1 MEPTTRLT
9 LPDGRLLAVDD
20 VGDPAGWP
28 VVYLHGTP
36 DSRLARHPDDDLAA
50 ACGVRLLAVDRPGS
64 GGSTPHPEATLCSI
78 GRDIAALLDYLDLPG
93 AALLGWSAGGLFAL
107 AAATVLG
114 PRAQALSLVG
124 PVPPVEAYADP
135 AVVAALGPARRHFV
149 EMAAELPAQELGEE
163 LAPYLVPEPLS
174 TAIAVEH
181 VLEGAGDVGRA
192 ELGSVP
198 GATEHL
204 ALALAES
211 VAAGFGG
218 LAHDVAL
225 QLEPDLD
232 LTAVEAPVRTTHGTE
247 DPMSPPAVGAWLHVH
262 LPRVT
267 VEVVAGAGHHL
278 IFPRWTSFLTGLVAD
293 ARGG

>member
-1 MEPTTRLT
+1 VEPTTRLT

-20 VGDPAGWP
+20 VGDPTGWP
-28 VVYLHGTP
+28 VLYLHGTP
-36 DSRLARHPDDDLAA
+36 DSRLARHPDDGLAA

-78 GRDIAALLDYLDLPG
+78 GRDLAALLDHLGLEG

-114 PRAQALSLVG
+114 PRAQAVSLVG

-135 AVVAALGPARRHFV
+135 AVVAALSPSRRHFV
-149 EMAAELPAQELGEE
+149 EMAAELPVRELGEE
-163 LAPYLVPEPLS
+163 LAPYLVPQPLS
-174 TAIAVEH
+174 TTVAVEH
-181 VLEGAGDVGRA
+181 VLEGAGEVGRA
-192 ELGSVP
+192 ELSSVP

-211 VAAGFGG
+211 VAAGLGG
-218 LAHDVAL
+218 LAHDIAL
-225 QLEPDLD
+225 QLEAGLD
-232 LTAVEAPVRTTHGTE
+232 LAAVQAPVRTMHGTE
-247 DPMSPPAVGAWLHVH
+247 DPMSPPAVGEGLHAH
-262 LPRVT
+262 LPRAAL
-267 VEVVAGAGHHL
+267 EVVAGAGHHL
-278 IFPRWTSFLTGLVAD
+278 IFPRWTSLLTALATD